1 MGLVVGR
8 FSGVLPYLVPNEYNY
23 KDFIDYVRE
32 FSREN
37 WEAGEKYF
45 YGHKL

>member
-1 MGLVVGR
+1 MVWTE
-8 FSGVLPYLVPNEYNY
+8 VPGEYHTVINEHNY

-32 FSREN
+32 LSRGD